1 MFNSCPLPNG
11 WYPIRA
17 NSGSVSIE
25 DGLVVVGN
33 EQEYFYFQRQYDCVY
48 HILPATGGSV
58 QADGSYRL
66 IAQQGVSPQDWVL
79 TQRGNRYSIV
89 EEGTDPNLGWTDGGG
104 AAGHQLYLSVL
115 DPNNVQAAQLFTIP
129 GNGIRGNVHNRK

>member
-1 MFNSCPLPNG
+1 MLNANLLPNG
-11 WYPIRA
+11 WYPIQA
-17 NSGSVSIE
+17 NSGPVSIE
-25 DGLVVVGN
+25 DNRVVVDN
-33 EQEYFYFQRQYDCVY
+33 DQEYFYFQRQYNSVY
-48 HILPATGGSV
+48 NILPATGGSV

-66 IAQQGVSPQDWVL
+66 IAQQGVSAQNWVL
-79 TQRGNRYSIV
+79 RQYGNRYSIV

-115 DPNNVQAAQLFTIP
+115 DPNNVQGAQLFTIP